1 MPDALTTLPLLTQDN
16 TRMDWKRARYAP
28 SVQVQGAKAVV
39 ANELRDAPEL
49 EALVAQGSAQWVVD
63 VRCPKTLYAK
73 MERSAASKF
82 EADWAAWEVDGPV
95 YLRPGLV
102 AVENL
107 RMSADGLLD
116 LWGPGEVEI
125 PMGWWLAQ
133 GRTVISKPLVESLL
147 TFRRSENL
155 AEGRMSVEKD
165 LGSGNTRF
173 IIGLAPGLYAARHT
187 DRDIHMAGLIA
198 VFGLLGADS
207 PDEETDD
214 VVLRAIKAKLE
225 EAGAPAWGE
234 ENYDPALAATAV
246 EKFLIPA
253 AVDDDD
259 DA

>member
-1 MPDALTTLPLLTQDN
+1 MPDALQPLPLLTQDN
-16 TRMDWKRARYAP
+16 LRMDWRRARYAP
-28 SVQVQGAKAVV
+28 SIQVQGGKGIV
-39 ANELRDAPEL
+39 ANELIDAPEL
-49 EALVAQGSAQWVVD
+49 DRLVQQGSAQWVVD

-73 MERSAASKF
+73 TERSAAPKF
-82 EADWAAWEVDGPV
+82 EAEWDAREVDGPV

-116 LWGPGEVEI
+116 LWGPGEIEI
-125 PMGWWLAQ
+125 PKGWWLAQ

-165 LGSGNTRF
+165 LGSGNIRF
-173 IIGLAPGLYAARHT
+173 IIGLAPNLYDARRA
-187 DRDIHMAGLIA
+187 DRDIHMAGLVA
-198 VFGLLGADS
+198 VFGLLGADK

-225 EAGAPAWGE
+225 DADTPAWGE

>member
-1 MPDALTTLPLLTQDN
+1 MPDALQPLPLLTQDN
-16 TRMDWKRARYAP
+16 TRMDWKRARYSP
-28 SVQVQGAKAVV
+28 SIQVQGGKAVV

-49 EALVAQGSAQWVVD
+49 ERLVEQGSAQWVVD

-73 MERSAASKF
+73 MERSVAPEF
-82 EADWAAWEVDGPV
+82 EAEWDPREADGSV

-107 RMSADGLLD
+107 RMSADGLID
-116 LWGPGEVEI
+116 LWEPGEIEI
-125 PMGWWLAQ
+125 PKGYWLAQ
-133 GRTVISKPLVESLL
+133 GRTVTSKPLVESLL

-173 IIGLAPGLYAARHT
+173 IIGLAPSLYDARHM

-214 VVLRAIKAKLE
+214 AVLRAIKAKLE
-225 EAGAPAWGE
+225 DAGAPAWGE